1 MHEQKQTVSLVSPR
15 KRFSREEIRER
26 LARQTGE
33 GRPILAVD
41 AGIGLVS
48 KMAEASGI
56 SLIFATAEARF
67 RMMGL
72 PSCCS
77 YAALGNANDLALQAL
92 EKAARMARHT
102 PVLAGI
108 CPGDPLREPELLLKQ
123 MRELGAD
130 GIVIG
135 LPSGNGF
142 GEKLD
147 RDVVGSVLHSQA
159 DLELLQLASQM
170 DFYTAAVCRDGAFAA
185 RAAEYGADLIIAHV
199 GFTAG
204 GLSGACPD
212 SVKTPEETIGLVRD
226 IREQAGDVPVL
237 CHGGC
242 LNSPEM
248 VQRCLEETGALGF
261 WGGSVFDRIPM
272 EAAIGGTVS
281 QLKALHLCSGEGSL

>member
-1 MHEQKQTVSLVSPR
+1 MHEQKQAVSLVSPR

-26 LARQTGE
+26 LARQTGG

-77 YAALGNANDLALQAL
+77 YATLGNANDLALEAL
-92 EKAARMARHT
+92 GKAARMARHT

-108 CPGDPLREPELLLKQ
+108 CPGDPIREPELLLKQ
-123 MRELGAD
+123 MREMGAD

-135 LPSGNGF
+135 LPGGNGF
-142 GEKLD
+142 GKKLD
-147 RDVVGSVLHSQA
+147 RDVAGSVLHSQA
-159 DLELLQLASQM
+159 DLELLQLAAQM

-185 RAAEYGADLIIAHV
+185 RAVECGADLIIAHA

-212 SVKTPEETIGLVRD
+212 SVKTLEETIKLVRD

-242 LNSPEM
+242 LNTPEA
-248 VQRCLEETGALGF
+248 VQRCLEETGAKGF

-281 QLKALHLCSGEGSL
+281 QLKSLHLYPGEGCL